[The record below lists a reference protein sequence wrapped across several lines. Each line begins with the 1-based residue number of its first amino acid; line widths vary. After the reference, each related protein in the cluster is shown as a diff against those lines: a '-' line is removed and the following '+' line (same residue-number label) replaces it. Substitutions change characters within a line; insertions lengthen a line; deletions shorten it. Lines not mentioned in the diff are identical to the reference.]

1 MFSLK
6 TIIDD
11 EAILRTKCKKVE
23 KIDQDII
30 NKLDG
35 MLNIMYR
42 HNGIGLAANQAGLDE
57 RLVVI
62 DLQKYNRKNPIFLI
76 NPEIIEHSEDM
87 EDSEEASLS
96 IPNNKSIIKR
106 YKIVTVKYTNKN
118 GKENI
123 LKADGL
129 LSQCIQHEID
139 GLNGI
144 LYIDYLNDDDKN
156 KILDN
161 YVKQDMNIKYI
172 TKDDKILR
180 TKCAPISDINSEI
193 LDNLDKM
200 LNFMYENHGIGLA
213 ANQVGILKR
222 MITIDL
228 QENDVKNP
236 YFLINP
242 EIIEYSKEKV
252 IGEEGCLSVP
262 EQRYKVE
269 RYAKVKVKYLDKN
282 GKEKI
287 IDADG
292 LFAVCLQHEID
303 HLNGKLYIDY
313 LSKLKQDLIAERVK
327 KLLKNKF

>member
-6 TIIDD
+6 TIIND
-11 EAILRTKCKKVE
+11 EAILRTKCKEVE
-23 KIDQDII
+23 KINQDII
-30 NKLDG
+30 DKLDG
-35 MLNIMYR
+35 MLNVMYKY
-42 HNGIGLAANQAGLDE
+42 NGIGLAANQAGLTE
-57 RLVVI
+57 RLVVV
-62 DLQKYNRKNPIFLI
+62 DLQQYNRKNPIFMI
-76 NPEIIEHSEDM
+76 NPEIIKHSDEI

-96 IPNNKSIIKR
+96 IPNNKSIVKR
-106 YKIVTVKYTNKN
+106 YKDITVKYLDKK

-123 LKADGL
+123 LEAKGL

-156 KILDN
+156 RILSN
-161 YVKQDMNIKYI
+161 YKKQEMNIKYI
-172 TKDDKILR
+172 TRDDKILR
-180 TKCAPISDINSEI
+180 TKCEPVSEI
-193 LDNLDKM
+193 NAEIIGTLDKM

-222 MITIDL
+222 MIVIDL
-228 QENDVKNP
+228 QENDIKKP

-242 EIIEYSKEKV
+242 EIIEHSKETV

-262 EQRYKVE
+262 DQRYKVE
-269 RYAKVKVKYLDKN
+269 RYAKVKVKYLDKD
-282 GKEKI
+282 GKENI

-303 HLNGKLYIDY
+303 HLDGKLYIDY
-313 LSKLKQDLIAERVK
+313 LSKLKQDLIMERVK
-327 KLLKNKF
+327 KLLKRL

>member
-6 TIIDD
+6 TIIND
-11 EAILRTKCKKVE
+11 EAILRTKCKEVE
-23 KIDQDII
+23 KINQDII
-30 NKLDG
+30 DKLDG
-35 MLNIMYR
+35 MLNVMYK
-42 HNGIGLAANQAGLDE
+42 HNGIGLAANQAGLTE
-57 RLVVI
+57 RLVVV
-62 DLQKYNRKNPIFLI
+62 DLQQYNRKNPIFMI
-76 NPEIIEHSEDM
+76 NPEIIKHSDEM
-87 EDSEEASLS
+87 ENSEEASLS
-96 IPNNKSIIKR
+96 IPNNKSIVKR
-106 YKIVTVKYTNKN
+106 YKDITVKYFDKK

-123 LKADGL
+123 LEAKGL

-156 KILDN
+156 RILSN
-161 YVKQDMNIKYI
+161 YKKQEMNIKYI
-172 TKDDKILR
+172 TRDDKVLR
-180 TKCAPISDINSEI
+180 TKCELVSEI
-193 LDNLDKM
+193 DAEITSTLDKM

-222 MITIDL
+222 MIVIDL
-228 QENDVKNP
+228 QENDTKKP

-242 EIIEYSKEKV
+242 EITEHSKETV

-262 EQRYKVE
+262 DQRYKVE

-282 GKEKI
+282 GKENI

-303 HLNGKLYIDY
+303 HLDGKLYIDY
-313 LSKLKQDLIAERVK
+313 LSKLKQDLIIERVK
-327 KLLKNKF
+327 KLLKRL

>member
-6 TIIDD
+6 TIISD
-11 EAILRTKCKKVE
+11 EAILRTKCKEVE
-23 KIDQDII
+23 KINQDII
-30 NKLDG
+30 DKLDG
-35 MLNIMYR
+35 MLNVMYK
-42 HNGIGLAANQAGLDE
+42 HNGIGLAANQAGLTE
-57 RLVVI
+57 RLVVV
-62 DLQKYNRKNPIFLI
+62 DLQQYNRKNPIFMI
-76 NPEIIEHSEDM
+76 NPEIIKHSDEM

-96 IPNNKSIIKR
+96 IPNNKSIVKR
-106 YKIVTVKYTNKN
+106 YKDITVKYFDKK

-123 LKADGL
+123 LEAKGL

-156 KILDN
+156 RILSN
-161 YVKQDMNIKYI
+161 YKKQEMNIKYI
-172 TKDDKILR
+172 TRDDKILR
-180 TKCAPISDINSEI
+180 TKCEQVSEI
-193 LDNLDKM
+193 NAEITSTLDKM

-222 MITIDL
+222 MIVIDL
-228 QENDVKNP
+228 QENDIKKP

-242 EIIEYSKEKV
+242 EIIEHSKETV

-262 EQRYKVE
+262 DQRYKVE
-269 RYAKVKVKYLDKN
+269 RYAKVKVKYLDKD
-282 GKEKI
+282 GKENI

-303 HLNGKLYIDY
+303 HLDGKLYIDY
-313 LSKLKQDLIAERVK
+313 LSKLKQDLIIERVK
-327 KLLKNKF
+327 KLLKRL